1 MLQQQWKAI
10 GVDITLKQASY
21 ATINDLSIKGKCDAW
36 VSTYYAIY
44 PTAIDLISQY
54 WETGGSSNYTHYSN
68 ADVDRL
74 TAQARGDDRP
84 GARETRSSPRSRP
97 GVGDDAAGVFCENVN
112 WIMARNP
119 DRLQNFHYSG
129 VYGAYY
135 DRLWVAT

>member
-1 MLQQQWKAI
+1 
-10 GVDITLKQASY
+10 
-21 ATINDLSIKGKCDAW
+21 
-36 VSTYYAIY
+36 VSTFYAIY

-74 TAQARGDDRP
+74 TAQARGTTDP
-84 GARETRSSPRSRP
+84 NARNALLAQVEAK
-97 GVGDDAAGVFCENVN
+97 VGDDAAGVFCENVN

-119 DRLQNFHYSG
+119 DRLKNFHYSG